1 MRQKE
6 QIIHQKR
13 SKKLRKGDRVCV
25 ITGTSKG
32 QSGLVLRVTDKA
44 VVVQGLNLKKKHV
57 KKSQQNPKGGVVEI
71 EAPIH
76 ISNVRVCDETG
87 KPLKL
92 KVERNE
98 KNEGS
103 LYWMNG
109 DQKVVY
115 RSLMK
120 PK

>member
-1 MRQKE
+1 MRPRNVVNQN
-6 QIIHQKR
+6 R
-13 SKKLRKGDRVCV
+13 SKKIRKGDRVVV
-25 ITGTSKG
+25 ITGNCKG
-32 QSGLVLRVTDKA
+32 QSGAVLRVTEKA

-57 KKSQQNPKGGVVEI
+57 KRSQQNPKGGIVEI

-76 ISNVRVCDETG
+76 ISNVAICDENG
-87 KPLKL
+87 KRLKL

-103 LYWMNG
+103 LYWING

-115 RSLMK
+115 RSLKK